1 MKDALYLLL
10 VLVGLFVAL
19 VALSIGKG
27 FVSAGMFVMSGVKRV
42 RSWGRR

>member
-19 VALSIGKG
+19 VALSIGN
-27 FVSAGMFVMSGVKRV
+27 RV